1 MKNTKRFAAMIA
13 ALTLS
18 ACSIAPMFTSAI
30 ANGETIFT
38 MDMPSDMPTGSS
50 ISTVSAIKIFETSY
64 NETQNTLTVTGWA
77 NGLTASDIVAQL
89 SDGTLK
95 TAINATDG
103 SAVAVAALLD
113 NTNADEFAKAVALLL
128 ENNSGSIKGTY
139 SANDKEVTFDN
150 NLADGYYVVLANV
163 SAGGSSY
170 TSVSLGMLTVAG
182 NKNKQI
188 GNGTAKIGLPTVE
201 KKVQENQTANYPN
214 ETATHEKTSGDKS
227 WNDVAD
233 YNIGDAVPFK
243 LYGTLPSDLANYGSY
258 YYEFQDKLDKQFTAP
273 TASDIVIKVGDKTV
287 DTANSD
293 TDIFINVD
301 SDKNTINI
309 IIEDIKKL
317 KDTASDAITLSEDSV
332 ITVEYKAVLN
342 ENAKV
347 GAPGQEN
354 KVKLVYSSNPNE
366 NYIPSN
372 DTKEDTPDKTGETPE
387 DKVIVY
393 TYAVEIDKK
402 FFNAVGDKLT
412 VDELKEGTY
421 EAVKFN
427 LKQGDSNLK
436 FSKYTGDDGAYDYV
450 VDKNGNITDLTLTET
465 GGIDG
470 DLSTKADNNLVI
482 RIKGLDEGT
491 YTLVESAGPDGFNLA
506 ANQTLEIIANTGN
519 TQTWDGTKQPL
530 ASFTWTV
537 NGNGETD
544 NKIDTSNDKNK
555 ATAILEVQNKKGAS
569 LPSTGGIGTTM
580 FYLGGGCMVA
590 VAGIFLISKKRMG
603 KQEN

>member
-18 ACSIAPMFTSAI
+18 ACSIAPMFTSA
-30 ANGETIFT
+30 AADGETTFT
-38 MDMPSDMPTGSS
+38 MTMPSDLPTGTS
-50 ISTVSAIKIFETSY
+50 IYVVNALKIFETSY
-64 NETQNTLTVTGWA
+64 NATQNTLTVTDWA
-77 NGLTASDIVAQL
+77 NGLTSSAIVAQL
-89 SDGTLK
+89 SDGALK

-113 NTNADEFAKAVALLL
+113 TTNADEFAKAVGLALDNMVSEGNLVVA
-128 ENNSGSIKGTY
+128 KGTY
-139 SANDKEVTFDN
+139 DSGEVTFN
-150 NLADGYYVVLANV
+150 SSLGDGYYVIVAVIMN
-163 SAGGSSY
+163 SSSNNY
-170 TSVSLGMLTVAG
+170 ESVSLGMLTVTG
-182 NKNKQI
+182 NTNTQI
-188 GNGTAKIGLPTVE
+188 GTGTAKVGLPTVE
-201 KKVQENQTANYPN
+201 KKVKENQTTNYP
-214 ETATHEKTSGDKS
+214 TTAATHETTDTS

-243 LYGTLPSDLANYGSY
+243 LYGTVPSNLANYGSY
-258 YYEFQDKLDKQFTAP
+258 YYEFQDTLDKQFTAP
-273 TASDIVIKVGDKTV
+273 ATSDIVIKVGDKTV

-293 TDIFINVD
+293 TDIFIKVD
-301 SDKNTINI
+301 SDNNKINI

-317 KDTASDAITLSEDSV
+317 KDTAGDAITLSKDSV
-332 ITVEYKAVLN
+332 ITVEYSAVLN

-354 KVKLVYSSNPNE
+354 KVNLVYSGNPNE
-366 NYIPSN
+366 KYIPSK
-372 DTKEDTPDKTGETPE
+372 DTKEEAPNDTGETPE

-393 TYAVEIDKK
+393 TYAVEINKE
-402 FFNAVGDKLT
+402 FFNAAGGDIT
-412 VDELKEGTY
+412 DEEIKNGTY
-421 EAVKFN
+421 KDVLFN

-436 FSKYTGDDGAYDYV
+436 FSKYTGTDGAYDYV
-450 VDKNGNITDLTLTET
+450 VDAANGTTDLELTKVT
-465 GGIDG
+465 GTSG
-470 DLSTKADNNLVI
+470 DELVI

-491 YTLVESAGPDGFNLA
+491 YTLVEKAGPKGFNLA
-506 ANQTLEIIANTGN
+506 ANQTLEIKADTGN
-519 TQTWDGTKQPL
+519 TQTWDGTSQPL

-537 NGNGETD
+537 NDEGEET
-544 NKIDTSNDKNK
+544 NKITTSNDENK
-555 ATAILEVQNKKGAS
+555 ATASLIVENKKGSS

>member
-1 MKNTKRFAAMIA
+1 MIA

-18 ACSIAPMFTSAI
+18 ACSIAPMFTSA
-30 ANGETIFT
+30 AADGKTIFT
-38 MDMPSDMPTGSS
+38 MTMPSDIPQDAT
-50 ISTVSAIKIFETSY
+50 IDVSAVKVFETSY
-64 NETQNTLTVTGWA
+64 TSSSNTLNVDGWA
-77 NGLTASDIVAQL
+77 TDFTASVIVSYL
-89 SDGTLK
+89 SGDLK
-95 TAINATDG
+95 TDVQNIIDDDNITAG
-103 SAVAVAALLD
+103 SKEEAVAVVALL
-113 NTNADEFAKAVALLL
+113 NGNNAVEFAKAIMNLCLNSSTVF
-128 ENNSGSIKGTY
+128 NTTSGSYASG
-139 SANDKEVTFDN
+139 EVTFVSDLGN
-150 NLADGYYVVLANV
+150 GYYCVFTNSVIGDPES
-163 SAGGSSY
+163 SAY
-170 TSVSLGMLTVAG
+170 AALSLGMLTVT
-182 NKNKQI
+182 
-188 GNGTAKIGLPTVE
+188 GNGTTQISSTGTAKTGLPTVE
-201 KKVQENQTANYPN
+201 KKVKENQYTNYP
-214 ETATHEKTSGDKS
+214 TVAATHETTSGDKS

-258 YYEFQDKLDKQFTAP
+258 YYEFQDTLDKQFTAP
-273 TASDIVIKVGDKTV
+273 TASNIVIKVGDKTV

-301 SDKNTINI
+301 SDNNEINI

-317 KDTASDAITLSEDSV
+317 KDTAGDAIEVSKASV
-332 ITVEYKAVLN
+332 ITVEYSAVLN

-366 NYIPSN
+366 NYVPSKN
-372 DTKEDTPDKTGETPE
+372 TTKDKPSDNGETPE

-402 FFNAVGDKLT
+402 FFNAAGGDIT
-412 VDELKEGTY
+412 DEEIKKGTY
-421 EAVKFN
+421 VDVLFN

-450 VDKNGNITDLTLTET
+450 VDANGNITNLELTKVT
-465 GGIDG
+465 GTSG
-470 DLSTKADNNLVI
+470 DELVI

-506 ANQTLEIIANTGN
+506 ANQTLEIIASTGN
-519 TQTWDGTKQPL
+519 TQTWDGTEQPL
-530 ASFTWTV
+530 TSFTWTV
-537 NGNGETD
+537 NGEGETD
-544 NKIDTSNDKNK
+544 NEIVTSAKGENE
-555 ATAILEVQNKKGAS
+555 ATASLEVQNKQGSK

>member
-1 MKNTKRFAAMIA
+1 MIA

-18 ACSIAPMFTSAI
+18 ACSIAPMFTSAV
-30 ANGETIFT
+30 ADGKTTFT
-38 MDMPSDMPTGSS
+38 MDMPLDIPTGSS
-50 ISTVSAIKIFETSY
+50 ISEVSAIKIFETSY
-64 NETQNTLTVTGWA
+64 NEAQNTLTVTGWA
-77 NGLTASDIVAQL
+77 NSLTASDIVAQL

-95 TAINATDG
+95 TAINDTNG
-103 SAVAVAALLD
+103 SAVAVAALLN

-139 SANDKEVTFDN
+139 SANDKEVAFNDD
-150 NLADGYYVVLANV
+150 LANGYYVVLANV

-182 NKNKQI
+182 NKNTQI

-201 KKVQENQTANYPN
+201 KKVKENQTTNYP
-214 ETATHEKTSGDKS
+214 TTAATHEETSGDKS

-243 LYGTLPSDLANYGSY
+243 LYGTLPSDLENYGSY
-258 YYEFQDKLDKQFTAP
+258 YYEFQDTLDSQFTAP
-273 TASDIVIKVGDKTV
+273 DEKDIVIKVGDKTV

-293 TDIFINVD
+293 TDVFIDVD
-301 SDKNTINI
+301 SINNKINI

-317 KDTASDAITLSEDSV
+317 KDTAGDAIKVSKASV
-332 ITVEYKAVLN
+332 ITVEYSAVLN

-366 NYIPSN
+366 NYVPSK
-372 DTKEDTPDKTGETPE
+372 DTTKDKPSDNGETPE

-402 FFNAVGDKLT
+402 FFNAVGDELT
-412 VDELKEGTY
+412 VDELEEGTY

-427 LKQGDSNLK
+427 LQQGGTNLT
-436 FSKYTGDDGAYDYV
+436 FSEYKGNDGAYDYV
-450 VDKNGNITDLTLTET
+450 VDKNGSITNLTLTET

-482 RIKGLDEGT
+482 RIKGLDEGE
-491 YTLVESAGPDGFNLA
+491 YTLKEIAGPNGFNLA
-506 ANQTLEIIANTGN
+506 ADQTLEIIANTGN
-519 TQTWDGTKQPL
+519 TQTWNGTEQPL

-537 NGNGETD
+537 NNEGGENNNINTSDNGE
-544 NKIDTSNDKNK
+544 NK
-555 ATAILEVQNKKGAS
+555 ATASLEVQNKQGS
-569 LPSTGGIGTTM
+569 TLPSTGGIGTTM

>member
-1 MKNTKRFAAMIA
+1 MIA

-18 ACSIAPMFTSAI
+18 ACSIAPMFTSA
-30 ANGETIFT
+30 AADGKTTFT
-38 MDMPSDMPTGSS
+38 MTMPSDMPTGSS
-50 ISTVSAIKIFETSY
+50 ISTVSAIKIFETNY
-64 NETQNTLTVTGWA
+64 NETQNALTVTGWA
-77 NGLTASDIVAQL
+77 NNLTANDIIAQL

-95 TAINATDG
+95 ENINKSDG

-113 NTNADEFAKAVALLL
+113 NTNADEFAKAVSMAFQDMIDNGNLSSDAVISGTY
-128 ENNSGSIKGTY
+128 NSG
-139 SANDKEVTFDN
+139 EVIFKSSLGN
-150 NLADGYYVVLANV
+150 GYYTIVAVINKDSSNDYV
-163 SAGGSSY
+163 S
-170 TSVSLGMLTVAG
+170 TSLGMLTVAG
-182 NKNKQI
+182 NKNTQI

-214 ETATHEKTSGDKS
+214 ETATHETTSGDKS

-258 YYEFQDKLDKQFTAP
+258 YYEFQDTLDKQFTAP
-273 TASDIVIKVGDKTV
+273 DKKDIVIKVGDKTV
-287 DTANSD
+287 DTANSG
-293 TDIFINVD
+293 TDIFIKVD

-317 KDTASDAITLSEDSV
+317 KDTAGLDITVNNDSV
-332 ITVEYKAVLN
+332 ITVEYSAVLN

-366 NYIPSN
+366 NYAPTK
-372 DTKEDTPDKTGETPE
+372 DTNEDTPDKTGETPE

-402 FFNAVGDKLT
+402 FFNAAGGDIT
-412 VDELKEGTY
+412 DEEIKNGTY
-421 EAVKFN
+421 DEVLFN

-436 FSKYTGDDGAYDYV
+436 FSKYAGTDGAYDYV
-450 VDKNGNITDLTLTET
+450 VDANGTITDLELTKVT
-465 GGIDG
+465 GTSG
-470 DLSTKADNNLVI
+470 DELVI

-537 NGNGETD
+537 NSEGGENNKINTSDNGE
-544 NKIDTSNDKNK
+544 NK
-555 ATAILEVQNKKGAS
+555 ATASLEVQNKQGS
-569 LPSTGGIGTTM
+569 TLPSTGGIGTTM